1 MNEITYIQCV
11 KCGAKLCKET
21 DSYRFNENG
30 EPICYDC
37 AEEDTATNAQEATD
51 NAPEA
56 DEVDESTTEEEP
68 QQKPEKCASPSMEE
82 RMLEMLLRESH
93 PDTLKT
99 ALENGKTIQ
108 GAWKYVVSVMKNAY
122 IAQNGRVNG
131 GMCGN
136 PEVVVGIAER
146 YLREFPEGYTE
157 PEVKVEPKKKTT
169 TNAKDKVIKTVK
181 KAANDAKQLSL
192 F

>member
-1 MNEITYIQCV
+1 
-11 KCGAKLCKET
+11 
-21 DSYRFNENG
+21 
-30 EPICYDC
+30 
-37 AEEDTATNAQEATD
+37 
-51 NAPEA
+51 
-56 DEVDESTTEEEP
+56 
-68 QQKPEKCASPSMEE
+68 
-82 RMLEMLLRESH
+82 
-93 PDTLKT
+93 
-99 ALENGKTIQ
+99 
-108 GAWKYVVSVMKNAY
+108 MKNAY

-169 TNAKDKVIKTVK
+169 TDAKDKVIKTVK

>member
-1 MNEITYIQCV
+1 MNMNEITYIQCA

-37 AEEDTATNAQEATD
+37 AEDIVIDEQEAAN

-56 DEVDESTTEEEP
+56 NEVDESTPEEET
-68 QQKPEKCASPSMEE
+68 QQKPEKCASMEE

-122 IAQNGRVNG
+122 IAQNGRVSG